1 MYEINAL
8 IEKLFVLL
16 ESKDSLQIDSTITK
30 IDSLTKQ
37 VSGSYSNYTYDAM
50 KYYIASIKGNYN
62 KDLVDTFMDVLG
74 DGKCT
79 KKEWTEIGEKLGVFT
94 EG

>member
-1 MYEINAL
+1 MFQLLQGIKIGSAILKCLKNA
-8 IEKLFVLL
+8 ENR
-16 ESKDSLQIDSTITK
+16 KDFI
-30 IDSLTKQ
+30 
-37 VSGSYSNYTYDAM
+37 
-50 KYYIASIKGNYN
+50 
-62 KDLVDTFMDVLG
+62 DTFMGVLG

>member
-1 MYEINAL
+1 MRVAIAGYPFYLGE
-8 IEKLFVLL
+8 ERM
-16 ESKDSLQIDSTITK
+16 LQIFQGIK
-30 IDSLTKQ
+30 L
-37 VSGSYSNYTYDAM
+37 GSAVLKCLQNAE
-50 KYYIASIKGNYN
+50 NR

>member
-1 MYEINAL
+1 MFQLLQGIKIGSAILKCLKNA
-8 IEKLFVLL
+8 ENR
-16 ESKDSLQIDSTITK
+16 KDFI
-30 IDSLTKQ
+30 
-37 VSGSYSNYTYDAM
+37 
-50 KYYIASIKGNYN
+50 
-62 KDLVDTFMDVLG
+62 DTFMKVLG

>member
-1 MYEINAL
+1 MLKLWN
-8 IEKLFVLL
+8 IEYK
-16 ESKDSLQIDSTITK
+16 
-30 IDSLTKQ
+30 
-37 VSGSYSNYTYDAM
+37 SGFANTGIVAW
-50 KYYIASIKGNYN
+50 IKGNYN